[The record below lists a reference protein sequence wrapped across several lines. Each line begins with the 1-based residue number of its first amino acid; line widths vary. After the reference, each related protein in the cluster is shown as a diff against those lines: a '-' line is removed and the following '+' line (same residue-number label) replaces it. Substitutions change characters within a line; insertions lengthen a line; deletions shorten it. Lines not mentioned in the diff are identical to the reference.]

1 MPIPDPKRAALQD
14 QVNAKVKWNAS
25 EDEVL
30 SWLSQ
35 RHSIRGTDAAEMF
48 EIAMRHR
55 AGVVRERSL
64 YGMILAGIATLICG
78 GMITGQIFG
87 GVIFGRSSFIML
99 FACAFCGA
107 WFLRYLFRFL
117 SGRSD
122 IAE

>member
-25 EDEVL
+25 EDEVV
-30 SWLSQ
+30 SWLWE

-48 EIAMRHR
+48 AEAQRHR
-55 AGVVRERSL
+55 AAVVRERSL
-64 YGMILAGIATLICG
+64 YGMILAGIATLICA
-78 GMITGQIFG
+78 GMIAAQLSGGFIF
-87 GVIFGRSSFIML
+87 IRRSLVML

-117 SGRSD
+117 SGHST

>member
-14 QVNAKVKWNAS
+14 QVNAKVKWNTS
-25 EDEVL
+25 EDEVV
-30 SWLSQ
+30 SWLWE
-35 RHSIRGTDAAEMF
+35 RHSIRGTDAAEML
-48 EIAMRHR
+48 EIALRHR

-78 GMITGQIFG
+78 SMIAGQMFG
-87 GVIFGRSSFIML
+87 GVIFVRSSIIML